1 MDRRLPAL
9 REEPPYGEGGTL
21 MYPQPIPPAEPRRS
35 QYGVDPQYVTKRAA
49 QLDGMTSISL
59 EELVS
64 DMPRVIYPDGQ
75 GEEVVRKQTEA
86 ALARVDLS
94 KIKPGHT
101 VNILASH
108 HGFTLLGGKP
118 YAEMLRTIKDTVER
132 ETRAKEVRLRAGLGM
147 RFRETEEYI
156 KAHGLDEYF
165 KGKAIGIA
173 PIDAGVPIETKLG
186 TLYGLRKAYD
196 ADVIIHAHN
205 SDVREVHFHRHV
217 DRAVKPFGMSYAR
230 VETRSTYHMN
240 LGPRAA
246 NFVARSI
253 FDSDFVQ
260 SKFGFAIFLIMCPKG
275 VVTVDAD
282 NDLYAL
288 NERVTVG
295 GLKYYGKIINLL
307 GEIDECIVILDFPC
321 PVPYV
326 FAAGVIYANMVC
338 ANLDIFDLNNPLPP
352 YTWYTETFYDDRG
365 RRLLPEIPPVNPSIK
380 AVVHNYAWTGY
391 PATFFA
397 EQTPTIMVGREQ
409 AEHFNRDPMNLN
421 YMKHAVLAENLDGAM
436 EFALH
441 SSKTDKI
448 IAFDG
453 ATGGANVSRSLADHL
468 LKVSAVANER
478 VEKELMPTWLAQRGL
493 DAGLLEQVD

>member
-1 MDRRLPAL
+1 MK
-9 REEPPYGEGGTL
+9 
-21 MYPQPIPPAEPRRS
+21 YPKPILPAEPRKS
-35 QYGVDPQYVTKRAA
+35 QYGVDPKHVMKRAA
-49 QLDGMTSISL
+49 QLEEMTSVTL
-59 EELVS
+59 RELIP
-64 DMPRVIYPDGQ
+64 DMPKVIYPDGQ
-75 GEEVVRKQTEA
+75 GEKIIRNQTEA
-86 ALARVDLS
+86 ALSKIDLS
-94 KIKPGHT
+94 KIKPGKT

-118 YAEMLRTIKDTVER
+118 YAEMLRTIKDIIER
-132 ETRAKEVRLRAGLGM
+132 ETQAKEVRLRAGLGM

-156 KAHGLDEYF
+156 KSHGLDDYF
-165 KGKAIGIA
+165 KGKALGIA
-173 PIDAGVPIETKLG
+173 PIDAGIPIETKLG

-253 FDSDFVQ
+253 FDSEFVQ
-260 SKFGFAIFLIMCPKG
+260 SKFGFAVFLIMSPTG

-295 GLKYYGKIINLL
+295 GLKYYGKVISLL
-307 GEIDECIVILDFPC
+307 GQVDECIVILDFPC

-338 ANLDIFDLNNPLPP
+338 ANIDIFDLDNPLPP
-352 YTWYTETFYDDRG
+352 YTWYTETFYDHRG
-365 RRLLPEIPPVNPSIK
+365 RRIIPDIPPVNPAIK
-380 AVVHNYAWTGY
+380 MVVHNYAWTGY

-397 EQTPTIMVGREQ
+397 EQTPTIMVGKEQ
-409 AEHFNRDPMNLN
+409 ADHFNRDPMNLN
-421 YMKHAVLAENLDGAM
+421 YMKHAVLAEDLDAAM
-436 EFALH
+436 EFAYH
-441 SSKTDKI
+441 TAKTDKI

-453 ATGGANVSRSLADHL
+453 ATGGVNVSRSLADQ
-468 LKVSAVANER
+468 LKSMAPNSNQR
-478 VEKELMPTWLAQRGL
+478 VEKELMPKWLSQRNL
-493 DAGLLEQVD
+493 DVRLLDQTG

>member
-1 MDRRLPAL
+1 
-9 REEPPYGEGGTL
+9 
-21 MYPQPIPPAEPRRS
+21 MYPNPIAPAEPRKS
-35 QYGVDPQYVTKRAA
+35 QYGIDPRYVTKRAA
-49 QLDGMTSISL
+49 ELEGMTNVSL
-59 EELVS
+59 RDLIP
-64 DMPRVIYPDGQ
+64 DFPTVIYPDGQ
-75 GEEVVRKQTEA
+75 RENTIREYTEK
-86 ALARVDLS
+86 ALSGIDFS
-94 KIKPGHT
+94 KVKSGDT

-118 YAEMLRTIKDTVER
+118 YAEMLRTIKDVVEQ
-132 ETRAKEVRLRAGLGM
+132 ETQAKEVRLRAGLGM

-156 KAHGLDEYF
+156 RAHGLDEYF
-165 KGKAIGIA
+165 KGKALGIA
-173 PIDAGVPIETKLG
+173 PIDAGIPIETELG

-240 LGPRAA
+240 LGPRAS
-246 NFVARSI
+246 NFVARAV

-260 SKFGFAIFLIMCPKG
+260 SKYGFSVFMIMSPVG
-275 VVTVDAD
+275 VVTIDAD

-288 NERVTVG
+288 SERVAVG
-295 GLKYYGKIINLL
+295 GLKYYGKTINLL
-307 GEIDECIVILDFPC
+307 GGIDECIVVLDFPC

-326 FAAGVIYANMVC
+326 FAGGVIYANMVC
-338 ANLDIFDLNNPLPP
+338 VNIDTFDLDNPLPP
-352 YTWYTETFYDDRG
+352 YTWYTETFYDDHG
-365 RRLLPEIPPVNPSIK
+365 QRLIQDIPPVNPAIK
-380 AVVHNYAWTGY
+380 MVVHNYAWIGY

-421 YMKHAVLAENLDGAM
+421 YMKHAVLAENLDVAM
-436 EFALH
+436 EFAYH
-441 SSKTDKI
+441 TAKTDKI

-453 ATGGANVSRSLADHL
+453 VTGSINVSRALADHL
-468 LKVSAVANER
+468 KKVAPALNEK
-478 VEKELMPTWLAQRGL
+478 VDKILMPKWLMQRNLDEKLLAQ
-493 DAGLLEQVD
+493 VI

>member
-1 MDRRLPAL
+1 LR
-9 REEPPYGEGGTL
+9 REEA
-21 MYPQPIPPAEPRRS
+21 MKYPKPISPAEPRKS
-35 QYGVDPQYVTKRAA
+35 QYGVDPKHVTKRAA
-49 QLDGMTSISL
+49 QLEEMTSVTL
-59 EELVS
+59 RELIP
-64 DMPRVIYPDGQ
+64 DMPKVIYPDGQ
-75 GEEVVRKQTEA
+75 GERIIRTQTEA
-86 ALARVDLS
+86 VLSKIDFS
-94 KIKPGHT
+94 KIKPGKT

-118 YAEMLRTIKDTVER
+118 YAEMLRTIKDIIER
-132 ETRAKEVRLRAGLGM
+132 ETQAKEVRLRAGLGM

-156 KAHGLDEYF
+156 KSHGLDDYF
-165 KGKAIGIA
+165 KGKALGIA
-173 PIDAGVPIETKLG
+173 PIDAGIPIETKLG

-253 FDSDFVQ
+253 FDSEFVQ
-260 SKFGFAIFLIMCPKG
+260 SKFGFAVFLIMSPTG

-288 NERVTVG
+288 NKRVTVG
-295 GLKYYGKIINLL
+295 GLKYYGKVISLL
-307 GEIDECIVILDFPC
+307 GRVDECIVILDFPC

-338 ANLDIFDLNNPLPP
+338 ANIDTFDLDNPLPP

-365 RRLLPEIPPVNPSIK
+365 RRIIPDIPPVNPAIK
-380 AVVHNYAWTGY
+380 MVVHNYAWTGY

-397 EQTPTIMVGREQ
+397 EQTPTIMVGKEQ

-421 YMKHAVLAENLDGAM
+421 YMKHAVLADNLDAAM
-436 EFALH
+436 EFAYH
-441 SSKTDKI
+441 TAKTDKI

-453 ATGGANVSRSLADHL
+453 ATGGVNVSRSLADQ
-468 LKVSAVANER
+468 LKSVAPNSNQR
-478 VEKELMPTWLAQRGL
+478 VEKELMPKWLSQRNL
-493 DAGLLEQVD
+493 DVRLLDQIG